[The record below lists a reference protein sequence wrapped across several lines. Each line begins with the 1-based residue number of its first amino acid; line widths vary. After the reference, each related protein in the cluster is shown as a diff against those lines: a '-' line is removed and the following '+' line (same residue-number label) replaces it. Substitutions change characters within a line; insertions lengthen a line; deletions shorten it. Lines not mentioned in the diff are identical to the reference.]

1 MTARPETPLDRLIGD
16 EAQRLR
22 LPSALAVASSLLWLP
37 QAALIAALVA
47 GFIARD
53 PLIPP
58 LATGLALAALT
69 LLRALLSSRAEAL
82 LFAVAEDIIR
92 RQRQRILR
100 TEAMAES
107 PAGAGTTAAL
117 LREKLDVLAPYLT
130 RFAPAM
136 ARTRI
141 VPLVILAA
149 AFSQS
154 WAMAV
159 VLLIAGPVIPL
170 FMALI
175 GRAAEGASAR
185 HLAGVSTLSDL
196 LVDRLAALPDIRILG
211 AGDRVTA
218 GFGAEARDLAAR
230 AMSVLRLAF
239 LSSTVLELFAAL
251 GTAMTAVWVGFS
263 LLEVINWGTWGGGLT
278 PFGGIFLL
286 LLVPDFFQPL
296 RDLASAWH
304 DRAAARAVAA
314 EIAAWEATERPAIL
328 GGLGPFETT
337 QAPATLAWTNLS
349 ARGTGYPDA
358 VITPGERVAIT
369 GPSGAGKST
378 LLALVAGLMA
388 PATGQITAADAPLD
402 TARADAWRARI
413 GWMPQTPRFPD
424 VPLAEVIG
432 TDDPAVLAKA
442 QLTEVV
448 ARLPEGLAT
457 RLGETGAGLSGGEAR
472 RVLAARLIA
481 TRPEVVLA
489 DEPTADLDAETA
501 RGVTEAL
508 LSLAGQGTT
517 LIVATHDPALI
528 ARMDRVIEVRR

>member
-1 MTARPETPLDRLIGD
+1 MTARPDTPLDRLMGD

-22 LPSALAVASSLLWLP
+22 LPSVLAVASSLLWLP
-37 QAALIAALVA
+37 QAALIAALIA
-47 GFIARD
+47 GFIAGET
-53 PLIPP
+53 LIPP
-58 LATGLALAALT
+58 LVTGLALATLT
-69 LLRALLSSRAEAL
+69 LARALLSSRAEAL
-82 LFAVAEDIIR
+82 LFAVAEDFIR

-100 TEAMAES
+100 IEATAET
-107 PAGAGTTAAL
+107 PAGAGSTAAL
-117 LREKLDVLAPYLT
+117 LREKLDTLAPYLT

-136 ARTRI
+136 ARTRV

-149 AFSQS
+149 ALSQS
-154 WAMAV
+154 WAMAL
-159 VLLIAGPVIPL
+159 VLLVAGPVIPL

-175 GRAAEGASAR
+175 GRAAEGASAK

-218 GFGAEARDLAAR
+218 GFGEEARDLATR

-263 LLEVINWGTWGGGLT
+263 LLEVINWGSWGGGLT
-278 PFGGIFLL
+278 PLGGIFLL

-314 EIAAWEATERPAIL
+314 EIATWEAINRPAIL
-328 GGLGPFETT
+328 GGLGPIEG
-337 QAPATLAWTNLS
+337 ADGPATLAWRDLT
-349 ARGTGYPDA
+349 ARGTSYPDA
-358 VITPGERVAIT
+358 VIAPGERVAIT

-378 LLALVAGLMA
+378 LLSILAGLIT
-388 PATGQITAADAPLD
+388 PTTGEIEAGGRVLD
-402 TARADAWRARI
+402 TGNADDWRARI

-424 VPLAEVIG
+424 APLAEVIG
-432 TDDPAVLAKA
+432 TDDPEVLAQA

-457 RLGETGAGLSGGEAR
+457 TLGETGAGLSGGEAR

-481 TRPEVVLA
+481 VRPEVVLA
-489 DEPTADLDAETA
+489 DEPTADLDAATA
-501 RGVTEAL
+501 RAITEAI
-508 LSLAGQGTT
+508 LSLAGHGAT